1 MIDYNL
7 IRVKLAE
14 SLKKVPGVISIG
26 IGREDGKI
34 VLIVAIDSRVFTG
47 EVPDSFEGID
57 VITRDLGV
65 ARLHMTDGGTLC
77 RLILLN

>member
-7 IRVKLAE
+7 IRSKLAE
-14 SLKKVPGVISIG
+14 SLQKVPGVISIG

-34 VLIVAIDSRVFTG
+34 VLIVAIDSSVFTG
-47 EVPDSFEGID
+47 DVPDSFKGVD

-77 RLILLN
+77 QLTLQN